1 MVVTNNQQITVNKEK
16 IVHMLRS
23 KLGLSSSLCEEI
35 VEQIFTNIQQIAT
48 LHRLSIRGF
57 GSFSVN
63 TKKPRPGI
71 NFHTKEKVVIP
82 TKKVMRFTPAKKLK
96 MSIQDG

>member
-1 MVVTNNQQITVNKEK
+1 MVINDNQTTVNKEK
-16 IVHMLRS
+16 IAHMLKS
-23 KLGLSSSLCEEI
+23 ELGLSNSICAEI
-35 VEQIFTNIQQIAT
+35 VEQIFTNIQQIAKVS
-48 LHRLSIRGF
+48 RLSVKGF
-57 GSFSVN
+57 GSFKIN